1 MSRIAKR
8 NRATKMALVTGETR
22 ACMVP
27 SRGSTV
33 GSWRRDSKESSAGCH
48 LHPWRDAQTGRKLLW
63 ASIPG
68 APACLGPRTCLVWW
82 RHQVPWTPSP
92 QDSFCVVQPGG
103 SSLGQWAS
111 KKLKDE
117 GELPGTSGH
126 LQSVP
131 GVSLR
136 RETGERCGGLPYVPQ
151 AIPKR
156 RSHSSP
162 WHFGKGQI
170 WEIIR

>member
-1 MSRIAKR
+1 MSKIAKR

-27 SRGSTV
+27 LREHHGV
-33 GSWRRDSKESSAGCH
+33 LEEGQQREQHGLPPAPVERR
-48 LHPWRDAQTGRKLLW
+48 QTGRKLLW

-68 APACLGPRTCLVWW
+68 APACLGPRTCLVWR

-103 SSLGQWAS
+103 SALGQCAS

-117 GELPGTSGH
+117 RELSGTAGH
-126 LQSVP
+126 LQSGP